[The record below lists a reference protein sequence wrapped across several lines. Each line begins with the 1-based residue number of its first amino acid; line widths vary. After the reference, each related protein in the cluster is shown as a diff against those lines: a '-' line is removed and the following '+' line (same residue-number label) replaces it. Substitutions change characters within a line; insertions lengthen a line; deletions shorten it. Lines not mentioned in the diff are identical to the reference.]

1 MSYFFSL
8 RLTKLNDEMKESD
21 MGALGD
27 ETYNEVFR
35 DYTQM
40 AHSHPERLIRANQR
54 DIPDCDAP
62 DVDTTSK

>member
-1 MSYFFSL
+1 
-8 RLTKLNDEMKESD
+8 MKESD